1 MVTRRSING
10 GVSSGTAHQS
20 LSLPANEVR
29 IIAVLP
35 VLNQAQDIGRLIS
48 RMKYHADEVVVV
60 DDGSMDETAH
70 IAEGAGAC
78 VLKHEAELG
87 KEEALKTGIRA
98 AQALGADLIILRAD
112 DGVALRSSDQA
123 MTGVKDDQSEKTS
136 DEVN

>member
-10 GVSSGTAHQS
+10 QANSGTARQP

-35 VLNQAQDIGRLIS
+35 VLNQASDIGRLIS
-48 RMKYHADEVVVV
+48 KMKYHADEVVVV

-70 IAEGAGAC
+70 VAEGAGAC

-98 AQALGADLIILRAD
+98 AQALGADLIIFQAD
-112 DGVALRSSDQA
+112 DGGA
-123 MTGVKDDQSEKTS
+123 MATTAGTMVGAKD
-136 DEVN
+136 NHR